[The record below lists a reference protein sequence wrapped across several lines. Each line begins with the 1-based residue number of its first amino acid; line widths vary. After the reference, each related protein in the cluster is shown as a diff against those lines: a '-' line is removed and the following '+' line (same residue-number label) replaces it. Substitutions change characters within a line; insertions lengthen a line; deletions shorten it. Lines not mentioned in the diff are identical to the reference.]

1 MERIK
6 AFQQRLTGENR
17 GKLNLI
23 YMNALAELHNYGARL
38 GCDYRAMTPQ
48 ERTAFVRRVG
58 RSAVLDRAILFLPE
72 GPCASA
78 RLTGSAA
85 LPHMT
90 ALELIDWL
98 LELEE
103 TVVQKKLPILLK
115 KDRDSDVFTQ
125 LLADLSGLFPNAEFR
140 VSGEDLAQ

>member
-6 AFQQRLTGENR
+6 AFQQRLSGESR

-23 YMNALAELHNYGARL
+23 YMNALAELHNYGSRL
-38 GCDYRAMTPQ
+38 GCDYRAMTPA

-58 RSAVLDRAILFLPE
+58 KSAVLDRAIRFLPE

-103 TVVQKKLPILLK
+103 TVVQKKLPILLT
-115 KDRDSDVFTQ
+115 KDRESEIFSQ
-125 LLADLSGLFPNAEFR
+125 LMEDLSLLFPHAEFR
-140 VSGEDLAQ
+140 AE

>member
-6 AFQQRLTGENR
+6 AFQQRLSGESR

-23 YMNALAELHNYGARL
+23 YMNALAELHNYGSRL
-38 GCDYRAMTPQ
+38 GCDYRAMTPA

-58 RSAVLDRAILFLPE
+58 KTAVLDRAIRFRPE

-103 TVVQKKLPILLK
+103 TVVQKKLPILLT
-115 KDRDSDVFTQ
+115 KDRESEVFSQ
-125 LLADLSGLFPNAEFR
+125 LLEDLSLLFPQAEFR
-140 VSGEDLAQ
+140 AE